1 LKIKTP
7 YIYLSAIVVIILG
20 LVFYSQIEKSPAEG
34 NQVSEQMPDD
44 EVHRN
49 LKKQHDQFGLKEEA
63 KKMLE
68 EYEKSLKENP
78 NDTAKMREYADF
90 LAMAHKIDEAQKY
103 YEKILSM
110 DKKRKDIMI
119 NLSTIFYNKGELDK
133 AAQLTNDILKIDKND
148 LSAIY
153 NLGVIEAT
161 RGNYD
166 KAKKHWEKIVNEFPN
181 SDLAPLASK
190 SLGRLEEMNQK
201 Q

>member
-7 YIYLSAIVVIILG
+7 YIYIAAIVLLILG
-20 LVFYSQIEKSPAEG
+20 VVIVSQFSSSSVENKEISG
-34 NQVSEQMPDD
+34 QMPDD

-49 LKKQHDQFGLKEEA
+49 LKNQHGQMGLNEEA
-63 KKMLE
+63 KKMME
-68 EYEKSLKENP
+68 EFEKSLKENP

-90 LAMAHKIDEAQKY
+90 LAMAHKIDEAQNY
-103 YEKILSM
+103 YEKILNV
-110 DKKRKDIMI
+110 DKKRKDIML

-133 AAQLTNDILKIDKND
+133 AAQLTNDILKLDKND

-166 KAKKHWEKIVNEFPN
+166 IAKKHWEKIVNEYPN
-181 SDLAPLASK
+181 SDVASLASK
-190 SLGRLEEMNQK
+190 SLGRLEQMNQK
-201 Q
+201 